1 MTDAD
6 KLALREALKE
16 SWWVNALDHCG
27 TWSGTSAGFIAPA
40 TEKMIRVMECSDKA
54 VTRAPLTYCD
64 LDDLLDWAVDR
75 GYFDDKFPRWQTERT
90 LFDEE
95 TEEWA
100 EYVADAEEWLAK
112 LAG

>member
-40 TEKMIRVMECSDKA
+40 IAERIASIGASRLNQSENES
-54 VTRAPLTYCD
+54 AP
-64 LDDLLDWAVDR
+64 
-75 GYFDDKFPRWQTERT
+75 
-90 LFDEE
+90 
-95 TEEWA
+95 
-100 EYVADAEEWLAK
+100 
-112 LAG
+112 